1 MRYPNAP
8 SDAIASHA
16 RRRHTGE
23 VTVRPDV
30 TQSYRLRTQAR
41 VPWFAN
47 LSVGAPRQAASG
59 LPSPTAASGL
69 VRRPPAAAAGR
80 PRVTSNPT
88 ASLLRTPYATVPAVL
103 RSLWLWSF
111 AHITLPCDTPCA
123 SGAVSPPRRHG
134 SDSVPSSERFSNTWS
149 DIHKN
154 LSRIYHCSKTK
165 FLDLLA
171 EREGFEPAV
180 PREGQL
186 ISSRPRSATPAP
198 LRAWS
203 GRPARGA
210 VW

>member
-1 MRYPNAP
+1 MVT
-8 SDAIASHA
+8 DALPECTQRCPSHA

-23 VTVRPDV
+23 LTVRPDV

-88 ASLLRTPYATVPAVL
+88 ASLLRTPYATAPAVL

-134 SDSVPSSERFSNTWS
+134 SDSVPSSECFSDTWS

-154 LSRIYHCSKTK
+154 LSHIYHCNKTK
-165 FLDLLA
+165 FLDFFGGEGGIRTLGTLLTYTHFP
-171 EREGFEPAV
+171 GV
-180 PREGQL
+180 L
-186 ISSRPRSATPAP
+186 LKP
-198 LRAWS
+198 LGHLS
-203 GRPARGA
+203 GWRKG
-210 VW
+210 